1 MRYIQPAILR
11 TQNASDAI
19 QSIDTPL
26 SAKPFGLIV
35 DCWRSTKHTTPS
47 AYEAD
52 EWRPN
57 MTGNTEGSSGDGTVL

>member
-52 EWRPN
+52 E
-57 MTGNTEGSSGDGTVL
+57 